1 MHIHFTDQYRDGSSL
16 IHRLDPRTK
25 VLCTLAFILAASLLP
40 AGEWLHYAL
49 LLLVPLFGAALAGVG
64 PLYLLKRSFI
74 ALPFALAA
82 ITLPFTVPGPQ
93 MTLPIFG
100 GVHVSIEGTVRFFSI
115 VLKSWISVQMAILL
129 VTTTV
134 FPDLLW
140 ALRALHIPR
149 PLVSILALMYRY
161 IFVLADEA
169 MRLTRARAARSGISE
184 GRKAGGSLVWRG
196 RVTGGMVGNLALRAF
211 ERSERI
217 YDAMVARG
225 YTGEIRH
232 FAPPHLHADDHTT
245 IAVLLAY
252 LALVLVTGFLR

>member
-25 VLCTLAFILAASLLP
+25 VLCTLAFILIASLLSP
-40 AGEWLHYAL
+40 GRWLHYAL
-49 LLLVPLFGAALAGVG
+49 LSIVPLFGAMLAGIG
-64 PLYLLKRSFI
+64 PGYIVKRSFI

-93 MTLPIFG
+93 ATLPLFG
-100 GVHVSIEGTVRFFSI
+100 GIQVSIEGTIRFFSI
-115 VLKSWISVQMAILL
+115 VVKSWISVQMAILL
-129 VTTTV
+129 VTTTA

-149 PLVSILALMYRY
+149 PLVAILALMYRY

-169 MRLTRARAARSGISE
+169 MRLRRARAARSGVHE
-184 GRKAGGSLVWRG
+184 GRTAGGSIVWRG

-232 FAPPHLHADDHTT
+232 FAPPRLRPDDHTT

-252 LALVLVTGFLR
+252 LVLVLATSFLR

>member
-25 VLCTLAFILAASLLP
+25 VLCTLGFILTASLLP
-40 AGEWLHYAL
+40 PGEWLHYAL
-49 LLLVPLFGAALAGVG
+49 LLMVPLLGAALAGVG
-64 PLYLLKRSFI
+64 PGHVLKRSFI

-82 ITLPFTVPGPQ
+82 VSLPFTVPGPTF
-93 MTLPIFG
+93 TLPVAG
-100 GVHVSIEGTVRFFSI
+100 WTLSIEGTLRFASI

-129 VTTTV
+129 VTTTS

-140 ALRALHIPR
+140 GLRALHVPR

-169 MRLTRARAARSGISE
+169 MRLTRARAARAGVVE
-184 GRKAGGSLVWRG
+184 GRKAGGSIAWRG

-232 FAPPHLHADDHTT
+232 FAPPHLHTDDYTA
-245 IAVLLAY
+245 IAVVMAYLVLLLA
-252 LALVLVTGFLR
+252 TGLLLR